1 MSRSRLEPLAR
12 LITRDVFRELKAR
25 KRNFKKK
32 LPGRKMLY
40 IWDEQIGRDPFNDT
54 DAPGFIVRLKVDIED
69 CVEPSIDAEAGED
82 DSDVTIWINITHDT
96 TNKRH
101 LETLY
106 HELRGVVRHELEH
119 LSEAGPLTMVG
130 PYQPEV
136 FGEALPTS
144 GKILHSINRRLKI
157 FGKPEATRSDWAEQE
172 LRRSDAAKSGRF
184 LEYVTCF
191 DELGPFVAGF
201 MTQARSSRTNFDD
214 IAHKYLQSFVERGS
228 MSAEDRDEAMTWLV
242 TWVKDKYP
250 GVRLRRN

>member
-12 LITRDVFRELKAR
+12 LITRDIFKALKSR
-25 KRNFKKK
+25 KRNFRKK

-40 IWDEQIGRDPFNDT
+40 IWDDQIRRDPFNDT
-54 DAPGFIVRLKVDIED
+54 DALGFIVKLRVDID
-69 CVEPSIDAEAGED
+69 VCAEPSIDAEAGEE
-82 DSDVTIWINITHDT
+82 DSDVTIWINVTHDPE
-96 TNKRH
+96 NKLH

-130 PYQPEV
+130 PYQTEV
-136 FGEALPTS
+136 FGEVLPTS
-144 GKILHSINRRLKI
+144 GKILHTINRRLKV
-157 FGKPEATRSDWAEQE
+157 FGKPGTTRLDWSEQE
-172 LRRSDAAKSGRF
+172 IKRSEAARRGRF

-201 MTQARSSRTNFDD
+201 MTQAKSSRTNFDD
-214 IAHKYLQSFVERGS
+214 IAIKYLQSFVERGS
-228 MSAEDRDEAMTWLV
+228 MSSEDRDEAMTWLI
-242 TWVKDKYP
+242 TWAEDKYP